1 MKKILLLIFI
11 FLCVF
16 SMQAQESFLTSGGE
30 ASGSG
35 GSISY
40 SIGQTVYKTNT
51 GSNGSIMSVGVQQSY
66 EITDILGLEEAI
78 GINLSVS
85 AYPNPTANY
94 LTLKVD
100 EISNL
105 IFQLYDSNGRFLQ
118 NQKISSNET
127 KIDMTRL
134 APAIYFLK
142 VTKNNKEIKIIKI
155 VKK

>member
-1 MKKILLLIFI
+1 MKKILLSILI
-11 FLCVF
+11 FLCAF
-16 SMQAQESFLTSGGE
+16 SMQAQQSFLTTGGE

-35 GSISY
+35 GTISY
-40 SIGQTVYKTNT
+40 SIGQTVCKTNT
-51 GSNGSIMSVGVQQSY
+51 GSNGSVVSVGVQQSY